1 MKDSLSKDEIVK
13 LLEELT
19 AISKQAR
26 SDYDRISEKGNES
39 SASYHYGKHIGLVTA
54 IEKIG
59 EALKTANKEQ
69 P

>member
-1 MKDSLSKDEIVK
+1 MKDSLNKDEIVK

-26 SDYDRISEKGNES
+26 SDYDRISEKRNKR
-39 SASYHYGKHIGLVTA
+39 SASYYYGKHIGLVTA
-54 IEKIG
+54 IEEIG
-59 EALKTANKEQ
+59 EALKTLNK